1 MFFVPEYSHSPLYAC
16 PCNIF
21 YIIGVSCC
29 NFAPEQMYD
38 YMYKTLITV
47 IMIAL
52 TLVAV
57 SIITYCVR
65 KIKKGADVNQ
75 K

>member
-1 MFFVPEYSHSPLYAC
+1 
-16 PCNIF
+16 
-21 YIIGVSCC
+21 
-29 NFAPEQMYD
+29 MYN
-38 YMYKTLITV
+38 TLAAV

-52 TLVAV
+52 TLIAV

-65 KIKKGADVNQ
+65 KIKKGAQAKQ